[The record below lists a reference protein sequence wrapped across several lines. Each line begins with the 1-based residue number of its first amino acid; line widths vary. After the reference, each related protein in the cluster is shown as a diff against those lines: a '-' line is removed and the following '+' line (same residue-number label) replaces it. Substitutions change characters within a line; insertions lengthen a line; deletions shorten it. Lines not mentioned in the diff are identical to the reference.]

1 MSFRKV
7 LAGAVLASFA
17 LSGCTGR
24 DIQAMHKRPEQP
36 EASVAPPA
44 SAAPFKGPAVTAASD
59 YPKDLNAPRPQPPA
73 EFASLRNPLT
83 ATPDNLSKG
92 KAVFDTNCAI
102 CHGAGGAGNGAA
114 GASLNPKPADFR
126 TSIHAVLP
134 DGYWFW
140 RLTKGGQVP
149 PFSAAGSA
157 MPPWETSLNEQQR
170 WLVILYEHEFS
181 AKK

>member
-7 LAGAVLASFA
+7 LAGAMLASFA

-24 DIQAMHKRPEQP
+24 DIIAMHKHPEQP
-36 EASVAPPA
+36 EASLSTPA
-44 SAAPFKGPAVTAASD
+44 SAAPFKGPAVAATSD
-59 YPKDLNAPRPQPPA
+59 YPKDTNAPRPQPPA

-83 ATPDNLSKG
+83 PTPNNLAKG
-92 KAVFDTNCAI
+92 KALFDANCAI
-102 CHGAGGAGNGAA
+102 CHGAGGAGNGSA

-126 TSIHAVLP
+126 TSIHTALP

-140 RLTKGGQVP
+140 RLTKGGQVS

-157 MPPWETSLNEQQR
+157 MPPWETSLTAEQR
-170 WLVILYEHEFS
+170 WLVILYERSFG